1 MKKIVLMAA
10 MLCASLPFVEAQESP
25 SGQRCAKVI
34 LTGDIMHVS
43 RDTMKVAPIKVYG
56 FVRNYLNYDS
66 RQMLT
71 VCGGEYLLIPR
82 DEDWNLT
89 EEEAAA
95 LSVSHRRFDRNA
107 DPQTH
112 LLALSTRF
120 GLALNGPQVLG
131 AKASGR
137 VEGDFAGFGDKNT
150 VLRLRLAYLNLEWK
164 RHTLLVGQ
172 DWHPLSGNIMPEV
185 LGMAAGA
192 PFRPHSRTPQVRWS
206 YSPLKHWSITTAAL
220 WQYQYTSP
228 GPDGESASYANRT
241 LLPELFLGLSYRNEH
256 IYTQLGADYTRL
268 TIRQEV
274 PVVSSGGTT
283 PLYSILLTNSCQS
296 LSPTFYFQYTWGL
309 FALKMRST
317 LASNLAHLNMLSG
330 YAAVTTT
337 GNEYMLRPV
346 RSSVSYL
353 NFAYGRKWRAD
364 LFLGYQYNLGLGEEY
379 TVVFQ
384 DFDNLYMKKDVKNIH
399 SLWRVAPSLS
409 YNTKAFNIGLEY
421 EWTAVNYG
429 DINHDA
435 TVTPKRQVDGHRLC
449 LLVKYNF

>member
-1 MKKIVLMAA
+1 MKKIVFMAA
-10 MLCASLPFVEAQESP
+10 TLLVLLPFAYSQDTN
-25 SGQRCAKVI
+25 KV
-34 LTGDIMHVS
+34 
-43 RDTMKVAPIKVYG
+43 RIKPYG

-71 VCGGEYLLIPR
+71 VCGGEYLMIPR

-95 LSVSHRRFDRNA
+95 LGVSHRRFDRNA

-120 GLALNGPQVLG
+120 GLALDGPQVLG
-131 AKASGR
+131 AKSSGR
-137 VEGDFAGFGDKNT
+137 VEADFAGFGNNNT

-192 PFRPHSRTPQVRWS
+192 PFRPHSRTPQVTYQFRL
-206 YSPLKHWSITTAAL
+206 SPFAFQLSAL

-241 LLPELFLGLSYRNEH
+241 LMPELFFGLSYRDEH

-268 TIRQEV
+268 TLRQEV
-274 PVVSSGGTT
+274 DVIAYNSPT
-283 PLYSILLTNSCQS
+283 PLYSVLLTNSCQS
-296 LSPTFYFQYTWGL
+296 LSPTFYFQYTEGL
-309 FALKMRST
+309 FAVKMRST
-317 LASNLAHLNMLSG
+317 LASNLAHLNMFSG

-337 GNEYMLRPV
+337 GNNYMLRPV

-364 LFLGYQYNLGLGEEY
+364 LFFGYQYNLGLGKEY
-379 TVVFQ
+379 IVVFQ
-384 DFDNLYMKKDVKNIH
+384 DFDNLYMKKGVKNIH

-429 DINHDA
+429 DINKDA
-435 TVTPKRQVDGHRLC
+435 SVNPKRQVDGHRLC

>member
-1 MKKIVLMAA
+1 MKKILIMAA
-10 MLCASLPFVEAQESP
+10 AFIVSLPFAIAQDTN
-25 SGQRCAKVI
+25 KVS
-34 LTGDIMHVS
+34 V
-43 RDTMKVAPIKVYG
+43 KPYG
-56 FVRNYLNYDS
+56 FVRNYLNFDS

-71 VCGGEYLLIPR
+71 VCGGEYLMIPR

-89 EEEAAA
+89 EEEASA
-95 LSVSHRRFDRNA
+95 LGIPHRRFDRNA

-112 LLALSTRF
+112 LLALSTRI
-120 GLALNGPQVLG
+120 GLELNGPSLWG
-131 AKASGR
+131 AKTSGR

-241 LLPELFLGLSYRNEH
+241 LMPELFLGLSYRNEH
-256 IYTQLGADYTRL
+256 IYSQLGADYTNL
-268 TIRQEV
+268 TLRREV
-274 PVVSSGGTT
+274 TVTALGGTT
-283 PLYSILLTNSCQS
+283 PLYTMLFTNTCQS
-296 LSPTFYFQYTWGL
+296 LSPTFYFQYTKDL
-309 FALKMRST
+309 FAVKMRST
-317 LASNLAHLNMLSG
+317 LASNLAHLNMLSD

-337 GNEYMLRPV
+337 GYDYRLRPV

-353 NFAYGRKWRAD
+353 NFAYGKKWRVN
-364 LFLGYQYNLGLGEEY
+364 LFLGYQYNLGLPEGY
-379 TVVFQ
+379 TIVNQ
-384 DFDNLYMKKDVKNIH
+384 DLGNLYMKKGVKNIH

-429 DINHDA
+429 DLNPDA
-435 TVTPKRQVDGHRLC
+435 TVTTKRQVDGHRVC